1 MEAQQSFPE
10 YRIGAVARQS
20 GIVTLLFT
28 HRNGGGAFAVA
39 LRASGTWLSTSVAS
53 VRLDQATLVRVRPVT
68 AWWQNADLPARALTA
83 CTDAMP
89 GEAIGDPA
97 AALQV
102 AAEAALSVG
111 EPPALDSIWGIVIWF
126 VTLLGGATTPGCF
139 PRSVA
144 LALALFQVAV
154 VVAAISRGISIDAS
168 PNGPGP
174 PSSSAPAFS
183 LERRVSWI
191 TLLMIAACA
200 LVAVH
205 RVGGPSAAVWVDT
218 LNDQAE
224 VQRCLERSQ
233 CTMYG
238 MGTSVPGLL
247 RPADGAASRPPLRPR
262 SSRMTSVLICSSVA
276 GRDVGGVR
284 RVASRRADR
293 SGLGHLDDL
302 KHQCGWVNYRAV
314 HPIILPFLGAV
325 YLVACAR
332 G

>member
-1 MEAQQSFPE
+1 MSCWPLLTLSVACIVARGAPSQAAAVGTCDTDLVRMEAQQSFPE

-39 LRASGTWLSTSVAS
+39 LRASGTRLFTSVAS
-53 VRLDQATLVRVRPVT
+53 VRLDQATLVRVSEPVT
-68 AWWQNADLPARALTA
+68 AWWQNADLQRALTA
-83 CTDAMP
+83 CTEAMP

-126 VTLLGGATTPGCF
+126 VALLVGATTPGCF

-168 PNGPGP
+168 RNGPGP

-205 RVGGPSAAVWVDT
+205 RVQSLSAGGNNSG
-218 LNDQAE
+218 
-224 VQRCLERSQ
+224 CSGS
-233 CTMYG
+233 YG
-238 MGTSVPGLL
+238 
-247 RPADGAASRPPLRPR
+247 
-262 SSRMTSVLICSSVA
+262 
-276 GRDVGGVR
+276 
-284 RVASRRADR
+284 
-293 SGLGHLDDL
+293 
-302 KHQCGWVNYRAV
+302 
-314 HPIILPFLGAV
+314 
-325 YLVACAR
+325 
-332 G
+332 